1 MIHSPRFRLGG
12 MSGWAREGD
21 ARRVCPR
28 DVREGRRWAHV
39 RRWRQRVRLAPFVRM
54 TSAYQPNDFFSK
66 RSSVPLPSSLRST

>member
-12 MSGWAREGD
+12 ASGWGWAGRHT
-21 ARRVCPR
+21 RVPTTR
-28 DVREGRRWAHV
+28 PGTIVGTRGG
-39 RRWRQRVRLAPFVRM
+39 WRQRVRLAPFVRM